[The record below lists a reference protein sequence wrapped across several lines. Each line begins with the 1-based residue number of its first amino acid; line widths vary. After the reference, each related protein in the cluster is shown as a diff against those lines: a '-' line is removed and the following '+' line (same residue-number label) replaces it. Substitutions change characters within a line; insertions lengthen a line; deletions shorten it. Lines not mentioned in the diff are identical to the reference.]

1 MRSLTLT
8 DPVSGSRM
16 SISRLVCTCF
26 IGRWRSPVIPRLTR
40 WIFTTVLFVLG
51 MPGGRGEYAI
61 LFRLALDRLGAL
73 LSRRLR
79 GVSRLVSLG
88 DLFPVGVLTSVVSLE
103 GCACPPGLPACVC
116 LTSPFPVVHS
126 GVRGVGAFWAFQ
138 DVVQL
143 GEMVRLLSSGSSPL
157 R

>member
-73 LSRRLR
+73 LSRRCR

-88 DLFPVGVLTSVVSLE
+88 DLFPVGVLTSNRFFGGVCMPS
-103 GCACPPGLPACVC
+103 GLAGLRLPDV
-116 LTSPFPVVHS
+116 PFPGCSLGGGVFGRS
-126 GVRGVGAFWAFQ
+126 GLFR
-138 DVVQL
+138 
-143 GEMVRLLSSGSSPL
+143 MSSNSARWSDL
-157 R
+157 